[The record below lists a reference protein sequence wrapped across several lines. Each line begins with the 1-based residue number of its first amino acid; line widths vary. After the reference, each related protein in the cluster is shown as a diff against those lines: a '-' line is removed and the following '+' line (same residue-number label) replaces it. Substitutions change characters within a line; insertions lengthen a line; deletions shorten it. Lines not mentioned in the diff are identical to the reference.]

1 MRHLSSHAHD
11 KAFRI
16 LDLSLSPF
24 QIAYCSIVVLICY
37 ALRGSAGFG
46 AAAAMPLLALVIP
59 TKTLIP
65 AWTLIG
71 LVAGITL
78 FGRGR
83 AHIAWR
89 DIARMAL
96 PTLVGVA
103 IGTYIFIWL
112 DQDNLRRGFGVLVV
126 LYGSYALWKSFRPP
140 ESAITPPKYLAP
152 LVGFLGGVVGAT
164 FGTMASVFYAI
175 YFDTRQLSKTVFRAT
190 MTALLVALSIAR
202 ALGYWTVD
210 EYGREALE
218 LFVISLPVMFAGIF
232 IGDRLHMGLS
242 ETTFRRLIAGTLVVS
257 GLALLAK

>member
-1 MRHLSSHAHD
+1 MRRCGRLLTIRP
-11 KAFRI
+11 FRI

-126 LYGSYALWKSFRPP
+126 LYGSYALWKSLRPP
-140 ESAITPPKYLAP
+140 DSATTPPKYLAP

-232 IGDRLHMGLS
+232 IGDRLHVGLS
-242 ETTFRRLIAGTLVVS
+242 ETTFRRLIAVTLVVS